1 MYIKKVTALLD
12 EAKKLHKQD
21 IPVEI
26 EVRIGSIEN
35 GTFKAGVPR
44 GRYNMM
50 MDWFQQSNLT
60 TTGNWTTSI
69 AHFTGKHERCII
81 TKDTPGSVKNIEL
94 VEKKPVGSII
104 LSSNHPEGIA
114 LRFCVYTEKPLPNK
128 GTVTTGGMVRYR
140 QRKSY
145 SIDSKGY
152 ENTFSFDFTQVW
164 QGTSERNAKE
174 LHRHSKDTRFEIEL
188 ELTNNTYLEDMSS
201 NYLADSIIGKCVSLF
216 QHEMEVGRD
225 FDLTV
230 V

>member
-114 LRFCVYTEKPLPNK
+114 LRFCVYTEKPLPTK
-128 GTVTTGGMVRYR
+128 GTVTTEAWFGIANERVTPSIPRGMRTHFRLILHKYGKEHLSV
-140 QRKSY
+140 
-145 SIDSKGY
+145 
-152 ENTFSFDFTQVW
+152 TQKNYIV
-164 QGTSERNAKE
+164 TVKIHD
-174 LHRHSKDTRFEIEL
+174 LKL
-188 ELTNNTYLEDMSS
+188 SS
-201 NYLADSIIGKCVSLF
+201 NSQII
-216 QHEMEVGRD
+216 RI
-225 FDLTV
+225 
-230 V
+230 